1 MRRLILLGLIAGCAG
16 AAGMEQAAAQTLYVD
31 NLAECGGLA
40 PCYPT
45 ITEAVN
51 AAPALGFIEVFPG
64 VYRETVRFDGTRG
77 LVLRGHDP
85 AVPPLI
91 AAPEGGAGAIIIYAS
106 PATQI
111 LGFAIEAPEGAA
123 ISVSI
128 AGSAGSIIRGNLIK
142 ARDGGVMLR
151 NASGVTIAENTIDG
165 GIGADGG
172 RSLLIEGNSIRG
184 GVAINESQSTYVL
197 NNVVRS
203 NVVRD
208 GSIVITGGNP
218 HSAGGAI
225 DNLVESNLV
234 IDGSIRFVPY
244 KGRDNAIRNNRVR
257 GGGIEVG
264 RGANHTLIEGNFV
277 SGSPADGILAS
288 ATGVPPGIGNLWFG
302 GRNTLHANTSVE
314 NAGCDLNDTG
324 LPGTYP
330 NTWSENRFGTSC
342 GFVTDCSSPATWYRD
357 GDGDGF
363 GTTEQRAACQRPAEF
378 VGTGGDCDDRNAAVH
393 PGASDPCN
401 GIDDDCDGAI
411 DDGPSAAT
419 SCDDGNACT
428 IDACGAGACVHAAA
442 VVPQATCAP
451 DAAIVNP
458 ASQGSPFGLTIALID
473 RCTGRGLDAS
483 RLSPIHVAAVAT
495 QRAGRTN
502 LPVPDSGVGCTQ
514 DGIWETPAKRSLLA
528 PSTLATHFQAPSDG
542 HCETLD
548 GNRQDIIRWL
558 GDVGAGDQ
566 VEVSFAASYP
576 GAAAAVD
583 CTVRLTVRG
592 RAR

>member
-1 MRRLILLGLIAGCAG
+1 
-16 AAGMEQAAAQTLYVD
+16 MEQAAAQTLYVD
-31 NLAECGGLA
+31 NVADCVGLA

-51 AAPALGFIEVFPG
+51 AAPASGVIEVFPG
-64 VYRETVRFDGTRG
+64 VYRETVRFDGERG

-91 AAPEGGAGAIIIYAS
+91 AAPEGGGYAVIIDAS
-106 PATQI
+106 PSTQI
-111 LGFAIEAPEGAA
+111 LGFAIEAPEAAA

-128 AGSAGSIIRGNLIK
+128 AGSAGSVIRGNLIK
-142 ARDGGVMLR
+142 ARDGVRLR
-151 NASGVTIAENTIDG
+151 NVAGVTIADNTIDG
-165 GIGADGG
+165 GIYADGG
-172 RSLLIEGNSIRG
+172 GSLSIEGNTIRG
-184 GVAINESQSTYVL
+184 DVRIDESPSTHVL
-197 NNVVRS
+197 DNVVRS
-203 NVVRD
+203 NTVRD

-218 HSAGGAI
+218 RSDGGAVN
-225 DNLVESNLV
+225 NLVESNLV
-234 IDGSIRFVPY
+234 IDGFVRLVPL
-244 KGRDNAIRNNRVR
+244 KGRDNTIRDNRVR

-264 RGANHTLIEGNFV
+264 HGALQTLIEGNFV
-277 SGSPADGILAS
+277 SGSPADGIRAF
-288 ATGVPPGIGNLWFG
+288 ATGGLPGIGNPWFG
-302 GRNTLHANTSVE
+302 GRNTFHANTSVE
-314 NAGCDLNDTG
+314 NAGCDLNDAG
-324 LPGTYP
+324 AAGTHP
-330 NTWSENRFGTSC
+330 NTWSENRFRTSC
-342 GFVTDCSSPATWYRD
+342 GFVTDCPAPATWYRD

-363 GTTEQRAACQRPAEF
+363 GTAEQWAACQRPAGF
-378 VGTGGDCDDRNAAVH
+378 VDTGGDCDDLNAAVH
-393 PGASDPCN
+393 PGTSDTCN

-411 DDGPSAAT
+411 DDGPSAAA
-419 SCDDGNACT
+419 SCDDGNVCT

-451 DAAIVNP
+451 DAAVVNP
-458 ASQGSPFGLTIALID
+458 ASQGSTFGLTISLID
-473 RCTGRGLDAS
+473 RCTNQGLEAS
-483 RLSPIHVAAVAT
+483 RLSPIHVAGVAT
-495 QRAGRTN
+495 PRAGRTN
-502 LPVPDSGVGCTQ
+502 LPVPDSGAGCTQ
-514 DGIWETPAKRSLLA
+514 DGIWETPAKRSVLA

-583 CTVRLTVRG
+583 CTVTLTVRG

>member
-1 MRRLILLGLIAGCAG
+1 
-16 AAGMEQAAAQTLYVD
+16 MEQAAAQTLYVD
-31 NLAECGGLA
+31 NVADCAGLA

-51 AAPALGFIEVFPG
+51 AAPAFGLIEVFPG

-77 LVLRGHDP
+77 LVLRGQDP

-91 AAPEGGAGAIIIYAS
+91 AAPEGGASAVVIEAS

-111 LGFAIEAPEGAA
+111 LGFAIEAREAAA

-128 AGSAGSIIRGNLIK
+128 AGSADSVIRGNLIK
-142 ARDGGVMLR
+142 ARDGVRLR
-151 NASGVTIAENTIDG
+151 NVASVSIADNTIDG
-165 GIGADGG
+165 GIYADGG
-172 RSLLIEGNSIRG
+172 RSLSIEGNRIRG
-184 GVAINESQSTYVL
+184 DVRIDESPSMYVL
-197 NNVVRS
+197 GNRVRGNVVR
-203 NVVRD
+203 N

-218 HSAGGAI
+218 LSAGGAI

-234 IDGSIRFVPY
+234 IDGFVRLVPL
-244 KGRDNAIRNNRVR
+244 KGRDNTIRDNRVR

-264 RGANHTLIEGNFV
+264 RGANQTLIEGNFV

-288 ATGVPPGIGNLWFG
+288 ATGVPPGIGNPWFG
-302 GRNTLHANTSVE
+302 GWNTFHANTSVE
-314 NAGCDLNDTG
+314 NAGCDLNDVG
-324 LPGTYP
+324 AAGTYP
-330 NTWSENRFGTSC
+330 NTWSESRYGTSC
-342 GFVTDCSSPATWYRD
+342 GSVTDCASPATWYGD
-357 GDGDGF
+357 SDGDGF
-363 GTTEQRAACQRPAEF
+363 GIAEQWAACERPAGF
-378 VGTGGDCDDRNAAVH
+378 ADTGGDCDDRNAAVH
-393 PGASDPCN
+393 PGASDACN

-411 DDGPSAAT
+411 DGGPSAAT
-419 SCDDGNACT
+419 SCDDDNSCT
-428 IDACGAGACVHAAA
+428 IDSCGAGACIHAAA

-451 DAAIVNP
+451 DSAIVNP
-458 ASQGSPFGLTIALID
+458 ASQGNTFGLTIAIID
-473 RCTGRGLDAS
+473 RCTGQGLDAS

-495 QRAGRTN
+495 PRAGRTN
-502 LPVPDSGVGCTQ
+502 LPVPDSGVACTQ
-514 DGIWETPAKRSLLA
+514 DGIWETSAKRSLPA

-583 CTVRLTVRG
+583 CTVTLTVRG

>member
-1 MRRLILLGLIAGCAG
+1 MLLGLIAGCAG

-31 NLAECGGLA
+31 NVADCAGLA

-51 AAPALGFIEVFPG
+51 AAPASGVIEVFPG

-91 AAPEGGAGAIIIYAS
+91 AAPEGGGHAVIIEAS
-106 PATQI
+106 PSTQI
-111 LGFAIEAPEGAA
+111 LGFALEAPEAAA

-128 AGSAGSIIRGNLIK
+128 AGSADSVIRGNLIK
-142 ARDGGVMLR
+142 ARDGVMLR
-151 NASGVTIAENTIDG
+151 NVAGVTIADNTIDG
-165 GIGADGG
+165 GIYADGG
-172 RSLLIEGNSIRG
+172 RSLSIEGNRIRG
-184 GVAINESQSTYVL
+184 DVRIDESPSTYVIG
-197 NNVVRS
+197 NVVRS
-203 NVVRD
+203 NIVRD

-218 HSAGGAI
+218 RSSGGAI
-225 DNLVESNLV
+225 ENLVESNLV
-234 IDGSIRFVPY
+234 IDGSVRLVPL
-244 KGRDNAIRNNRVR
+244 KGRDNTIRDNRVR

-264 RGANHTLIEGNFV
+264 RGALQTLIEGNFV

-288 ATGVPPGIGNLWFG
+288 ATGVPPGIGNPWFG
-302 GRNTLHANTSVE
+302 GRNTVHANTSVE

-324 LPGTYP
+324 VPGTYA

-342 GFVTDCSSPATWYRD
+342 GFVTDCPSPATWYRD

-363 GTTEQRAACQRPAEF
+363 GTTEQRAACQRPAGF
-378 VGTGGDCDDRNAAVH
+378 VGAGGDCDDRNAAVH
-393 PGASDPCN
+393 PGVSDSCN

-458 ASQGSPFGLTIALID
+458 ASQGRMFGLTIALID

-495 QRAGRTN
+495 PRAGRTN
-502 LPVPDSGVGCTQ
+502 LPVPDSGAGCTQ

-528 PSTLATHFQAPSDG
+528 PPTLATQFQAPSDG

-548 GNRQDIIRWL
+548 GNRQDIIRRL
-558 GDVGAGDQ
+558 GDVSDGDR

-583 CTVRLTVRG
+583 CAVTLTVRG

>member
-31 NLAECGGLA
+31 NVAACAGLA

-51 AAPALGFIEVFPG
+51 AAPALGLIEVFPG
-64 VYRETVRFDGTRG
+64 VYRGTVRFDGTRG

-91 AAPEGGAGAIIIYAS
+91 AAPEGGASAVVIDAS
-106 PATQI
+106 PSTQI
-111 LGFAIEAPEGAA
+111 LGFAIEAPEAAA

-142 ARDGGVMLR
+142 ALYGVRLT
-151 NASGVTIAENTIDG
+151 NTGGVTIADNTIDG
-165 GIGADGG
+165 GIYADGG
-172 RSLLIEGNSIRG
+172 RSLSIEGNAIRG
-184 GVAINESQSTYVL
+184 DVRIDESPSTHVL
-197 NNVVRS
+197 DNLVRS
-203 NVVRD
+203 NTVRD
-208 GSIVITGGNP
+208 GSIVITGGTP
-218 HSAGGAI
+218 RSDGGAVN
-225 DNLVESNLV
+225 NLVESNLV
-234 IDGSIRFVPY
+234 IDGFVRLVPL
-244 KGRDNAIRNNRVR
+244 KGRDNTIRDNRVR

-264 RGANHTLIEGNFV
+264 HGALQTLVEGNFV

-288 ATGVPPGIGNLWFG
+288 ATGVPPGIGNPWFG
-302 GRNTLHANTSVE
+302 GRNTFHANTSVE
-314 NAGCDLNDTG
+314 NAGCDLNDAGAT
-324 LPGTYP
+324 GTYP
-330 NTWSENRFGTSC
+330 NTWSESRFQTSC
-342 GFVTDCSSPATWYRD
+342 GFVTDCPSPATWYRD

-363 GTTEQRAACQRPAEF
+363 GTAEQWAACNRPAGF
-378 VGTGGDCDDRNAAVH
+378 ADTGGDCDDRNAAIH
-393 PGASDPCN
+393 AGASDTCN

-411 DDGPSAAT
+411 DDGPSLAT
-419 SCDDGNACT
+419 SCDDGNVCT
-428 IDACGAGACVHAAA
+428 IDACGAGACIHAAA

-451 DAAIVNP
+451 DSAILNP

-473 RCTGRGLDAS
+473 RCTGQGLDVS
-483 RLSPIHVAAVAT
+483 RLSPIYVAAVAT
-495 QRAGRTN
+495 PRAGRTN
-502 LPVPDSGVGCTQ
+502 LPVPYSGVGCTQ
-514 DGIWETPAKRSLLA
+514 DGIWETPAKRTLLA
-528 PSTLATHFQAPSDG
+528 PSSLATHFKAPSDG

-576 GAAAAVD
+576 GAAAAIA
-583 CTVRLTVRG
+583 CTVPLTVRG
-592 RAR
+592 RPR